1 MSSTVIIAAKLY
13 YFNDSVYLD
22 LLKYMETSIFKKR
35 GGGGGGGGRGGLT
48 GSQFLEGR
56 DFFQEGG
63 CSFYI
68 KNKLKSEIF
77 KVYEQKCF
85 YLS

>member
-35 GGGGGGGGRGGLT
+35 GGGGGGGGGCGLRRSRRVQT
-48 GSQFLEGR
+48 NLESSR
-56 DFFQEGG
+56 EVQV
-63 CSFYI
+63 SR
-68 KNKLKSEIF
+68 
-77 KVYEQKCF
+77 
-85 YLS
+85 

>member
-35 GGGGGGGGRGGLT
+35 GGDLT

-77 KVYEQKCF
+77 KVYEQK
-85 YLS
+85 

>member
-22 LLKYMETSIFKKR
+22 LLKYMETSIFKKM
-35 GGGGGGGGRGGLT
+35 GGGRDLT

>member
-22 LLKYMETSIFKKR
+22 LVKYMETSIFKKR
-35 GGGGGGGGRGGLT
+35 GGRDLT

-56 DFFQEGG
+56 DFFQEGVAV
-63 CSFYI
+63 FT
-68 KNKLKSEIF
+68 
-77 KVYEQKCF
+77 
-85 YLS
+85 